1 MTDNAVTACYAD
13 GMARNTRDRI
23 LSEALR
29 LFNEQGY
36 GNVTT
41 AALAASVGIA
51 EGNLWYHFNSKKALL
66 EAIGE
71 QFDGYINRRLELR
84 PGTGPGADVID
95 DYVAFVRAFGQE
107 LRDYRFLYRD
117 QIDYTDNSEKMAEAR
132 PGWYRRNYQQLESYY
147 AQMIAQG
154 VLDWPRE
161 RLDDLVI
168 NATIIFRFSLE
179 YFRETGQPVEAGSG
193 AVTRALTQHLTLFE
207 HRMAPEAAQR
217 LRRALEGQDQTT
229 MVAA

>member
-1 MTDNAVTACYAD
+1 
-13 GMARNTRDRI
+13 MARNTRDRI

-29 LFNEQGY
+29 LFNELGY

-41 AALAASVGIA
+41 AALAARVGIA
-51 EGNLWYHFNSKKALL
+51 EGNLWYHFNNKKALL

-71 QFDGYINRRLELR
+71 QFDADINRRLALR
-84 PGTGPGADVID
+84 PGVGPDANVID
-95 DYVAFVRAFGQE
+95 DYIAFVRAFGQE

-117 QIDYTDNSEKMAEAR
+117 QIDYDDNSERMAEQR

-147 AQMIAQG
+147 AQMIDRG

-207 HRMAPEAAQR
+207 HRLSLAAADR
-217 LRRALEGQDQTT
+217 LRRALEGQEADMLQT
-229 MVAA
+229 A